1 MRLGDDGGVWVREWW
16 IGLSAR
22 RRGLVAFVAMVVA
35 AGVAVVGVWVVGRG
49 DVPGAGVD
57 APSQGRP
64 GPVLL
69 VPGYGGSRDALSTLA
84 GRIRRTGRAVEVL
97 TLPGNGT
104 GDLRAQVRVLNQ
116 AAADAV
122 AAGAPSVDVIG
133 YSAGGVVAR
142 LWVATG
148 DGARVA
154 RRVVT
159 LGAPLHGSRVATAGG
174 ALVPGACPVA
184 CQQLSPG
191 SSLLNELNGQSLP
204 ATLRWLSVWTDD
216 DRTVVPPDSARLP
229 DAVNV
234 PLQRVCP
241 DAVVEHS
248 RLPVDPLVTGLVLRA
263 LGTDPLVEP
272 GAGECARLRAEGSAG

>member
-1 MRLGDDGGVWVREWW
+1 MREWW

-22 RRGLVAFVAMVVA
+22 RRGLVVV
-35 AGVAVVGVWVVGRG
+35 VAVVVVLGGVVVGVRVAGDRG
-49 DVPGAGVD
+49 DAGAPARD
-57 APSQGRP
+57 RP

-69 VPGYGGSRDALSTLA
+69 VPGYGGSRAALSTLA
-84 GRIRRTGRAVEVL
+84 DRLRRAGRSAEVL
-97 TLPGNGT
+97 TLPGDGT
-104 GDLRAQVRVLNQ
+104 GDLRAQVRVLDR

-142 LWVATG
+142 LWVAG
-148 DGARVA
+148 DGAPIA

-159 LGAPLHGSRVATAGG
+159 LGAPLHGSRIATAGG
-174 ALVPGACPVA
+174 VLVPDACPVA

-191 SSLLNELNGQSLP
+191 SALLTELDGQPVPLP
-204 ATLRWLSVWTDD
+204 WLSVWTEN
-216 DRTVVPPDSARLP
+216 DRTVIPPDSARLT

-234 PLQRVCP
+234 ALQQVCP

-248 RLPVDPLVTGLVLRA
+248 QLPVDPLVTGLVLRA
-263 LGTDPLVEP
+263 LGTDPLTSP
-272 GAGECARLRAEGSAG
+272 GAGECARLRAEGAG